1 MALGTFKGGIHPY
14 DGKELSKDR
23 PIESLVVESEYVFPL
38 GQHIGTPAVPV
49 VEPGER
55 VLVGQKIAESKGVIS
70 ADVVSSVSGKVLSIE
85 NRTTTLGDKMESII
99 IEDDGVYEAVE
110 GLGQT
115 RDYSSMSKEEI
126 LTCMKQAGIIGMGG
140 AGFPTHVKL
149 NQKDPSKID
158 YVIINGVEC
167 EPYLTG
173 DYRLMLERGQQIVE
187 GLKIELMLFE
197 KAKGVIGIE
206 DNKPD
211 IIEVFKD
218 LVKDEPRIEVAALKT
233 KYPQGGERT
242 LIYAVSGRKINHSM
256 LPADVGCMVSN
267 VATAAAI
274 YEAVALQTPL
284 IKRIITVTGRAIKE
298 PKNYEVRIG
307 CSCRSIVEAAGGFVS
322 EPFDLISGG
331 PLMGKAMPSLD
342 VPVLKTTS
350 SILALNE
357 EEAQDYESSNCIRCG
372 RCAAVCPSRV
382 LPMKLVKCTDRN
394 DYQGFEEQNGLECC
408 ECGCCSYVC
417 PARIKLTPSFAKAR
431 KVIQLKKNRMKNKK
445 KN

>member
-1 MALGTFKGGIHPY
+1 
-14 DGKELSKDR
+14 
-23 PIESLVVESEYVFPL
+23 
-38 GQHIGTPAVPV
+38 
-49 VEPGER
+49 
-55 VLVGQKIAESKGVIS
+55 
-70 ADVVSSVSGKVLSIE
+70 
-85 NRTTTLGDKMESII
+85 
-99 IEDDGVYEAVE
+99 
-110 GLGQT
+110 
-115 RDYSSMSKEEI
+115 
-126 LTCMKQAGIIGMGG
+126 
-140 AGFPTHVKL
+140 
-149 NQKDPSKID
+149 
-158 YVIINGVEC
+158 
-167 EPYLTG
+167 
-173 DYRLMLERGQQIVE
+173 
-187 GLKIELMLFE
+187 
-197 KAKGVIGIE
+197 
-206 DNKPD
+206 
-211 IIEVFKD
+211 
-218 LVKDEPRIEVAALKT
+218 
-233 KYPQGGERT
+233 
-242 LIYAVSGRKINHSM
+242 
-256 LPADVGCMVSN
+256 
-267 VATAAAI
+267 
-274 YEAVALQTPL
+274 
-284 IKRIITVTGRAIKE
+284 
-298 PKNYEVRIG
+298 YEVRIG